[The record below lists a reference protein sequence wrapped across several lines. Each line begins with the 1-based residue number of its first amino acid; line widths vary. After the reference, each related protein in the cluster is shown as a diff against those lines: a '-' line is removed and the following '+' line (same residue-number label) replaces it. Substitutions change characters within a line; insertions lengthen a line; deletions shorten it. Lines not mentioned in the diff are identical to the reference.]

1 MSRSLLHGGVD
12 HAAPLSPEE
21 YNTLLGLKI
30 GCIALIP
37 ALSFCGALAPLFS
50 KQIRRNTLA
59 ISYCNILAGSI
70 LLGFGF
76 LHILPD
82 AAESFSE
89 WDESVNHFPIV
100 YAMVMV
106 GFFVVLLIEKLL
118 IMRIEKMAAEKRRAK
133 EMKKIESAV
142 PDVAEKLGDEE
153 CGNCGECKDVSEKSS
168 TSHISQ
174 RDLLQTKDKE
184 DVVVDLEA
192 SKSHNHHDHD
202 HDHHGHDHAHAFH
215 THDVPLDNESKSAT
229 PYVLTIGLAFHSIFE
244 GLALAFSGSIDAMVL
259 LIIGI
264 GLHKFAEG
272 FAMGSSLV
280 KMDLRLRRSLLLVG
294 AFCIVLP
301 IGIAIGLGLGEAL
314 DEDALNLTMSL
325 TNSFAVGV
333 FIYIA
338 ILGVYVEELAGKNH
352 VIAKIALAL
361 VMCLTMGC
369 LSLLE

>member
-1 MSRSLLHGGVD
+1 M
-12 HAAPLSPEE
+12 
-21 YNTLLGLKI
+21 
-30 GCIALIP
+30 
-37 ALSFCGALAPLFS
+37 
-50 KQIRRNTLA
+50 
-59 ISYCNILAGSI
+59 AGSI

-118 IMRIEKMAAEKRRAK
+118 ILRIEKLAAERRRAK
-133 EMKKIESAV
+133 EMKKIELAA
-142 PDVAEKLGDEE
+142 PDVAEKIEDEE
-153 CGNCGECKDVSEKSS
+153 CGNCGDCKDVSDKSS
-168 TSHISQ
+168 SSRISQ
-174 RDLLQTKDKE
+174 RDLLQRKE
-184 DVVVDLEA
+184 TEEVVVDLSA
-192 SKSHNHHDHD
+192 SKSNHDHHGHDHHHDHD
-202 HDHHGHDHAHAFH
+202 HDHAHAFH
-215 THDVPLDNESKSAT
+215 THDVPMDNESKSAT

-244 GLALAFSGSIDAMVL
+244 GLALAFAGSIDAMVL

-280 KMDLRLRRSLLLVG
+280 KMDLRLRRCLLLVA

-352 VIAKIALAL
+352 VFAKIGLAL

-369 LSLLE
+369 LSLLEA

>member
-12 HAAPLSPEE
+12 HGAPLAPEE

-37 ALSFCGALAPLFS
+37 ALSFCGALAPLLS
-50 KQIRRNTLA
+50 KKIRKNTIA
-59 ISYCNILAGSI
+59 VSYCNILAGSI

-89 WDESVNHFPIV
+89 WDESVNHFPVV

-133 EMKKIESAV
+133 EMKNIELAS

-153 CGNCGECKDVSEKSS
+153 CGNCGECKDVSEKS
-168 TSHISQ
+168 TASHISQ
-174 RDLLQTKDKE
+174 RDLLQRKDKDE
-184 DVVVDLEA
+184 VVLDLEA
-192 SKSHNHHDHD
+192 SKSHDQHNHDHHD
-202 HDHHGHDHAHAFH
+202 HGHDHAHAFH
-215 THDVPLDNESKSAT
+215 THDVPLDNETKSAT

-244 GLALAFSGSIDAMVL
+244 GLALAFSPSIDAMVL

-280 KMDLRLRRSLLLVG
+280 KMDLRLRRALLLVA

-352 VIAKIALAL
+352 VIAKIGLAL
-361 VMCLTMGC
+361 VMCLAMGC
-369 LSLLE
+369 LSFLE

>member
-37 ALSFCGALAPLFS
+37 ALSFCGALAPLLS
-50 KQIRRNTLA
+50 KQIRKNTVA

-89 WDESVNHFPIV
+89 WDDAVNGFPIP

-118 IMRIEKMAAEKRRAK
+118 IMRIEKMAAEKKRAK
-133 EMKKIESAV
+133 EMKKIESAA

-153 CGNCGECKDVSEKSS
+153 CGNCGECKEVSEKSVS
-168 TSHISQ
+168 GHISH
-174 RDLLQTKDKE
+174 RDLLQSKDKE

-192 SKSHNHHDHD
+192 SKSHAH
-202 HDHHGHDHAHAFH
+202 HDHAHAFH
-215 THDVPLDNESKSAT
+215 THDVPLDNDSKSAT

-244 GLALAFSGSIDAMVL
+244 GLALAFSASLDAMIL

-280 KMDLRLRRSLLLVG
+280 KMDLRLRRALLLVA

-352 VIAKIALAL
+352 VIAKIGLAL

-369 LSLLE
+369 LSFLE